1 MRTAQAQG
9 TVELTPESA
18 KRLWLDV
25 SRWPTFVEGF
35 AHAVEVSPDWPS
47 EGAKLVWQ
55 SVPSGRG
62 RVTER
67 VAESGA
73 ERFVTDVYEDSLVG
87 KQTVSFAEVA
97 EGTRIELRL
106 DYELSSYGPLRA
118 VADAVFIRRALRD
131 ALRRT
136 LRRLAVEAEEEV
148 RLGG

>member
-1 MRTAQAQG
+1 MRRAQAQA
-9 TVELTPESA
+9 TVELTPEA
-18 KRLWLDV
+18 ARRLWLDV
-25 SRWPTFVEGF
+25 GRWPAFVEGF
-35 AHAVEVSPDWPS
+35 AHTVEVSPDWPS

-67 VAESGA
+67 VAEGAA

-87 KQTVSFAEVA
+87 KQTISFAEVA

-106 DYELSSYGPLRA
+106 DYELSRYGPLRA
-118 VADAVFIRRALRD
+118 LADAVFIRRALRD

-136 LRRLAVEAEEEV
+136 LRRFAVEAEEDA
-148 RLGG
+148 RIGG